1 VADKKNVTDI
11 AALSRWCGLTTEYK
25 DNFGE
30 RRRTSR
36 STMQALLTAM
46 GVPCRTP
53 MEIRDSLEHCRA
65 RSTDRLLPPVTVV
78 TPEGGRSLLLN
89 VWGPHPEVPAS
100 LEMEG
105 GLTGETGDQQRWLPR
120 SQEISLQGAQ
130 PSGRGWRLQLSLP
143 LPPDLADGYY
153 DLTFRVKSAEGK
165 ETGATHLAVSPGQAW
180 MPPALASGARLWGLN
195 LPLYALRSRRNWGI
209 GDFVDLRQATTWA
222 GELGAAFVGVNPL
235 HAPQSGDN
243 ADPSPYSP
251 TSRLF
256 LNFLYVNL
264 ENVPE
269 MQDAPEAR
277 ALLANPDFQAEVA
290 RLQEAPLVAYP
301 EIRRQKRRL
310 LKLLFAAF
318 VERHGLPESPLTP
331 RGREFAQ
338 FVAQGGENLQKFSL
352 FQALT
357 EHQGKKDWRR
367 WPEKLQRPDTPAVAA
382 FAREHTREMVF
393 YQYVQWLAAV
403 QRQEVW
409 DEAARAGLPFTL
421 YQDLALGAAPGGA
434 ETWSYPGLFA
444 RGAAIGSP
452 PDAFN
457 LKGQDWGLPPL
468 IPKNLEESG
477 YRLFIHT
484 LRANLPPGG
493 LIRIDH
499 VMSLFRLFWI
509 PEGLGP
515 GEGAYVRYPARDLL
529 GLLTLESQRRR
540 TLVIG
545 EDLGTVAP
553 SIRRHLARARIFSYR
568 VFYFERKGK
577 GDDNFAAPEDYPR
590 QALACA
596 TTHDLPTLAGY
607 WEGRDLNLR
616 NQLHLYPSPQLAE
629 QDAASRARDR
639 LLLVK
644 ALVQQGLLPPNYEPP
659 ADFCPEELRRA
670 VLAYVGQSR
679 AALVE
684 VRLEDILGLT
694 AQQNLPGTL
703 KQHPNWR
710 QKIFQNLED
719 LRQEPEVTRVAA
731 TLRQARRGE
740 GRGT

>member
-1 VADKKNVTDI
+1 MADKKTT
-11 AALSRWCGLTTEYK
+11 AELMTLSRMCGITMGYK
-25 DNFGE
+25 DNFGV

-36 STMQALLTAM
+36 VTQQALLTAM
-46 GVPCRTP
+46 GVHCVTP
-53 MEIRDSLEHCRA
+53 GEIRDCLEHWRK
-65 RSTDRLLPPVTVV
+65 RLTNRLLPPVTVA
-78 TPEGGRSLLLN
+78 TPEEGHRLLLN
-89 VWGPHPEVPAS
+89 VWSPRPEATSPVE
-100 LEMEG
+100 LEGEFV
-105 GLTGETGDQQRWLPR
+105 GETGDRRPWRPR
-120 SQEISLQGAQ
+120 SQELSLKEAL
-130 PSGRGWRLQLSLP
+130 PAADGWRLRLALP
-143 LPPDLADGYY
+143 LPADLAEGYY
-153 DLTFRVKSAEGK
+153 DLTLRVKSNGREA
-165 ETGATHLAVSPGQAW
+165 TGNTHLAVSSGRAW
-180 MPPALASGARLWGLN
+180 MPPSLAGGERLWGLN

-209 GDFVDLRQATTWA
+209 GDFTDLRRATAWA

-235 HAPQSGDN
+235 HAPQSGDH

-256 LNFLYVNL
+256 LNFLYVDL

-269 MQDAPEAR
+269 MQEAPEAKSLW
-277 ALLANPDFQAEVA
+277 ASPDFQADLA
-290 RLQEAPLVAYP
+290 RLQETPLVAYP
-301 EIRRQKRRL
+301 EIRRLKRRL
-310 LKLLFAAF
+310 LRILFAAF
-318 VERHGLPESPLTP
+318 VERHGLPQAPLTP
-331 RGREFAQ
+331 RGQDFAR
-338 FVAQGGENLQKFSL
+338 FVARSGEALEKFAR

-367 WPEKLQRPDTPAVAA
+367 WPKKFRHPDSPAVAA
-382 FAREHTREMVF
+382 FARDHSREIVF
-393 YQYVQWLAAV
+393 HQYVQWLAAG

-409 DEAARAGLPFTL
+409 DEATRSGLPFTL
-421 YQDLALGAAPGGA
+421 YQDLALGAAPGGM

-457 LKGQDWGLPPL
+457 LKGQNWGLPPL

-477 YRLFIHT
+477 YRLFINT

-493 LIRIDH
+493 IIRVDH

-509 PEGLGP
+509 PEGLEP
-515 GEGAYVRYPARDLL
+515 GAGAYVRYPAPDLL
-529 GLLTLESQRRR
+529 GLITLESRRRR

-553 SIRRHLARARIFSYR
+553 GIRRNLARARVFSYR

-590 QALACA
+590 QALACV

-607 WEGRDLNLR
+607 WEGRDLDLR
-616 NQLHLYPSPQLAE
+616 NQLYLYPSPRLAE
-629 QDAASRARDR
+629 EDEASRARDR
-639 LLLVK
+639 LLLVQ

-659 ADFCPEELRRA
+659 TQYCPEELRRA
-670 VLAYVGQSR
+670 VLAYLGQSR

-719 LRQEPEVTRVAA
+719 LRHDPEVIRIAE
-731 TLRQARRGE
+731 TLRQTRG
-740 GRGT
+740 GKF